1 MAKNQRGFKAT
12 NAMIDRENGKI
23 VETTKDGVNVF
34 YIDKILTDWNGVE
47 GISFSIVLNQE
58 AVPDETEY

>member
-1 MAKNQRGFKAT
+1 MAKNSKGFKAI
-12 NAMIDRENGKI
+12 NAMIDKENMKI
-23 VETTKDGVNVF
+23 IETTKDGVNVF

-58 AVPDETEY
+58 AVPDETKY

>member
-12 NAMIDRENGKI
+12 NAMIDRENMKI

-34 YIDKILTDWNGVE
+34 FIDKLLTEWNGVE
-47 GISFSIVLNQE
+47 GISFSIVLNE
-58 AVPDETEY
+58 DAKPDETEY